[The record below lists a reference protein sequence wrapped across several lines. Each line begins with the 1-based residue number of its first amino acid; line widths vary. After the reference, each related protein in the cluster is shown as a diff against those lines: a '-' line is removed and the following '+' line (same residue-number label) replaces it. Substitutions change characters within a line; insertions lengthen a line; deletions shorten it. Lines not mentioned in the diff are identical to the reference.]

1 MRLQE
6 ANYDDIDRYTHINT
20 FITRPLVSYNHM
32 NETHA
37 PARDKMH

>member
-6 ANYDDIDRYTHINT
+6 ANYDDIDRDPHINT
-20 FITRPLVSYNHM
+20 FITRSLVSYNYM
-32 NETHA
+32 KETRA